1 MNLKHIRRT
10 DHCLNCQ
17 TPLDQEKDNFCP
29 SCGQV
34 NNVKKETAIGLVREL
49 VEEFLHLDSKVM
61 RSLVP
66 LLFKPGYLTVDYNN
80 GRRARYFHPVRMF
93 LTLTVVFFIISGLTD
108 KTSPSA
114 KKEPQDATAVLDS
127 LAEDFKNADSTL
139 VYDTE
144 EGFVKEPLRPDSGQ
158 KVGFSWAFGE
168 VTVDPDSLQSYLDK
182 GITDP
187 DALMDTFKIH
197 KDFFNKFVFTQVV
210 KKQQGGFKRIGDYYK
225 SKLPWLL
232 FSLMPVFAFV
242 LYLFYIRKKIFFVD
256 HLICAFHLHSAVF
269 VLLSIVSL
277 LDLFIPFDIGWL
289 LLYVPAYYFLTLK
302 NVYKQSWMKTLVKGF
317 GIGFF
322 YFGFGFVS
330 ILIISAI
337 LFLFI

>member
-1 MNLKHIRRT
+1 
-10 DHCLNCQ
+10 
-17 TPLDQEKDNFCP
+17 
-29 SCGQV
+29 
-34 NNVKKETAIGLVREL
+34 
-49 VEEFLHLDSKVM
+49 
-61 RSLVP
+61 
-66 LLFKPGYLTVDYNN
+66 
-80 GRRARYFHPVRMF
+80 
-93 LTLTVVFFIISGLTD
+93 VVFFIISGLTD
-108 KTSPSA
+108 KPTA
-114 KKEPQDATAVLDS
+114 EKKEKSPDATAVLDS
-127 LAEDFKNADSTL
+127 LAEDFKNADSSL

-168 VTVDPDSLQSYLDK
+168 VTVDPDSLQYYLDK

-187 DALMDTFKIH
+187 DVLMDTFNIH
-197 KDFFNKFVFTQVV
+197 KDYLNRFVFTQIV

-277 LDLFIPFDIGWL
+277 LDYFLPFDIGWL
-289 LLYVPAYYFLTLK
+289 LLYIPIYYFLTLK
-302 NVYKQSWMKTLVKGF
+302 NVYKQSWMRTLVKGF

-322 YFGFGFVS
+322 YFGLGLFSVA
-330 ILIISAI
+330 IISAI

>member
-1 MNLKHIRRT
+1 MNLKHIRRA

-17 TPLDQEKDNFCP
+17 TPLNQEQDNFCP

-49 VEEFLHLDSKVM
+49 IEEFLHLDSKVM

-66 LLFKPGYLTVDYNN
+66 LLFKPGFLTVDYNN

-108 KTSPSA
+108 KPSTG
-114 KKEPQDATAVLDS
+114 KKEKKEDATAVLDS
-127 LAEDFKNADSTL
+127 LAADFNAADSAL

-144 EGFVKEPLRPDSGQ
+144 KGFVTEPETPDSGQ
-158 KVGFSWAFGE
+158 KVGFSYAFGE
-168 VTVDPDSLQSYLDK
+168 VTVDPDSLQYFLDK

-187 DALMDTFKIH
+187 EILMDTFKIE
-197 KDFFNKFVFTQVV
+197 KDYFNRFAFTQIV

-269 VLLSIVSL
+269 VLLSIVGL
-277 LDLFIPFDIGWL
+277 LDFFLPVDLDWL
-289 LLYVPAYYFLTLK
+289 LLCIPVYYFLTLK
-302 NVYKQSWMKTLVKGF
+302 NVYKQSWMRTMVKGF
-317 GIGFF
+317 GIGFL
-322 YFGFGFVS
+322 YFGLGLFSVA
-330 ILIISAI
+330 IISAI

>member
-1 MNLKHIRRT
+1 MNLKHIRRA

-17 TPLDQEKDNFCP
+17 TPLNQEKDNFCP

-49 VEEFLHLDSKVM
+49 IEEFLHLDSKVM

-66 LLFKPGYLTVDYNN
+66 LLFKPGFLTVDYNN

-108 KTSPSA
+108 KPTA
-114 KKEPQDATAVLDS
+114 EKKEKNPDATAVLDS
-127 LAEDFKNADSTL
+127 LAEDFKNADSSL

-144 EGFVKEPLRPDSGQ
+144 EGFVKEPVSNDSDQ
-158 KVGFSWAFGE
+158 DIGFSYAFGE
-168 VTVDPDSLQSYLDK
+168 VKVDPDSLQYFLDK

-187 DALMDTFKIH
+187 EILMDTFKID
-197 KDFFNKFVFTQVV
+197 KKFINRFAFTQII
-210 KKQQGGFKRIGDYYK
+210 KKQKGGFKRIGDYYK

-256 HLICAFHLHSAVF
+256 HLICAFHLHSASF
-269 VLLSIVSL
+269 VMLSIIGL
-277 LDLFIPFDIGWL
+277 LDFLLPFDVDWL
-289 LLYVPAYYFLTLK
+289 LLYIPVYYFLTLK
-302 NVYKQSWMKTLVKGF
+302 NVYKQSWIRTLVKGV
-317 GIGFF
+317 GIGFL
-322 YFGFGFVS
+322 YFGLGLFSVA
-330 ILIISAI
+330 IITII

>member
-17 TPLDQEKDNFCP
+17 TPLNQEKDNFCP
-29 SCGQV
+29 NCGQV

-66 LLFKPGYLTVDYNN
+66 LLFKPGFLTVDYNN

-108 KTSPSA
+108 KPTSE
-114 KKEPQDATAVLDS
+114 KKEKNQDATAVLDS
-127 LAEDFKNADSTL
+127 LADDFKNADSTL

-144 EGFVKEPLRPDSGQ
+144 EGFVKEPVSTDSDQ
-158 KVGFSWAFGE
+158 KIGFSYAFGE
-168 VTVDPDSLQSYLDK
+168 VKVDPDSLQYFLDK

-187 DALMDTFKIH
+187 EILMDTFKIE
-197 KDFFNKFVFTQVV
+197 KDFFNRFAFNQIV
-210 KKQQGGFKRIGDYYK
+210 KKQKGGFKRIGDYYK

-256 HLICAFHLHSAVF
+256 HLICAFHLHSASF
-269 VLLSIVSL
+269 VLLSIIGL
-277 LDLFIPFDIGWL
+277 LDFFLPFDVDWL
-289 LLYVPAYYFLTLK
+289 LLYIPVYYFLTLK
-302 NVYKQSWMKTLVKGF
+302 NVYKQSWIKTLVKGV
-317 GIGFF
+317 GIGFL
-322 YFGFGFVS
+322 YFGLGIFSVA
-330 ILIISAI
+330 IISAI